1 MLIVRKVLIIR
12 TVSTTVV
19 QKTEIQRRFT
29 TTIPK
34 KIRDKLGL
42 KEGMQLFWDVEGDK
56 IVLYPG
62 VYESLKGIFKGKVEY
77 STQVK
82 AKVEESFLRGTR
94 DG

>member
-12 TVSTTVV
+12 TFSTTVV